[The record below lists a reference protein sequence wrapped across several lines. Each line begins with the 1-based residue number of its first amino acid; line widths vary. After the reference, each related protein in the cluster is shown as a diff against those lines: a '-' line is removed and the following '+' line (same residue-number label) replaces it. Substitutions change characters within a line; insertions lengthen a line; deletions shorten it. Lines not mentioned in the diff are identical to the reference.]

1 MLSSWGQLRTSDAQV
16 AARGVEEADGAAE
29 ETEVD
34 EATEL
39 VDEEAIEVMEGA
51 TTGEGL

>member
-1 MLSSWGQLRTSDAQV
+1 V
-16 AARGVEEADGAAE
+16 AARAVEEAEGAVE

-39 VDEEAIEVMEGA
+39 VDEEAIEVVVGA